1 MKLWSSAV
9 TYLNVQPSEAW
20 NLTPFEF
27 WALWDTHLE
36 KMEISTGKAYT
47 RPMTMDE
54 FNELSDFCN
63 CVTSARIAMIR
74 SSVVAM

>member
-54 FNELSDFCN
+54 FNELSEFLDELHGDN
-63 CVTSARIAMIR
+63 
-74 SSVVAM
+74 